1 MFGVREDKGGA
12 LHVGVNAHLLSL
24 DKSYRSAGINW
35 YIYNLLQHL
44 PDADPG
50 IAYTIF
56 LHEPGYSGRGGQH
69 LWRARLPTRRPPVR
83 IAWEQAVQ
91 PWAARRAELDLL
103 HCPAFVGPLAGRTP
117 FIVTVHD
124 LSFLL
129 FPRGFRGWNRRY
141 LRALTGLS
149 VRRARRVVAVSEST
163 RQDLV
168 RLYGLDPGRVDVVH
182 NGVDAAFRPLPAA
195 EVAAFR
201 ARKGL
206 PERFLLFVGTLEPR
220 KNIVRLVEAY
230 ARLPEP
236 RVPLILVG
244 GKGWFYEEILVRVE
258 ELELADE
265 VWFVGYVPAEELPYW
280 YNAAEVLAYPSL
292 YEGFGLPALEAMACG
307 TPVVTS
313 STSSL
318 PEVVGQAGVMV
329 EPTDV
334 AALAAA
340 LRQVLDD
347 AALRDRMR
355 TAGLAQAARFSWPE
369 TARATAAVYR
379 RALAAGRTDAAGG
392 GAARV

>member
-1 MFGVREDKGGA
+1 
-12 LHVGVNAHLLSL
+12 
-24 DKSYRSAGINW
+24 
-35 YIYNLLQHL
+35 
-44 PDADPG
+44 
-50 IAYTIF
+50 
-56 LHEPGYSGRGGQH
+56 
-69 LWRARLPTRRPPVR
+69 
-83 IAWEQAVQ
+83 
-91 PWAARRAELDLL
+91 
-103 HCPAFVGPLAGRTP
+103 
-117 FIVTVHD
+117 
-124 LSFLL
+124 
-129 FPRGFRGWNRRY
+129 
-141 LRALTGLS
+141 
-149 VRRARRVVAVSEST
+149 
-163 RQDLV
+163 
-168 RLYGLDPGRVDVVH
+168 
-182 NGVDAAFRPLPAA
+182 
-195 EVAAFR
+195 
-201 ARKGL
+201 
-206 PERFLLFVGTLEPR
+206 
-220 KNIVRLVEAY
+220 
-230 ARLPEP
+230 
-236 RVPLILVG
+236 
-244 GKGWFYEEILVRVE
+244 
-258 ELELADE
+258 
-265 VWFVGYVPAEELPYW
+265 VGYVPAEELPYW